1 MDVCT
6 ADSHCELYSITCVF
20 IKTIGAALHS
30 LNFASDCPT
39 IKKSRYAIACF
50 KWIFMC
56 VTVWS
61 LETGSVCQQETLR
74 LRDSVNPTLLKSG
87 IFLVRLFN
95 SWLVQFFRLFL
106 CRHKTVL
113 LLYYVASTGE
123 YDNHSDSCCPPQTQP
138 ELGRSRSQPARLL
151 FLTFQNKISPAF

>member
-1 MDVCT
+1 MFVQLTLTASCIALLAYSLKPLGCPTLPCT
-6 ADSHCELYSITCVF
+6 
-20 IKTIGAALHS
+20 ALHS
-30 LNFASDCPT
+30 LNFACDCPT

-56 VTVWS
+56 VTVW
-61 LETGSVCQQETLR
+61 R
-74 LRDSVNPTLLKSG
+74 LVLSASKRLSDSVNPTLLKSG

-138 ELGRSRSQPARLL
+138 ELGRSQSQPARLL